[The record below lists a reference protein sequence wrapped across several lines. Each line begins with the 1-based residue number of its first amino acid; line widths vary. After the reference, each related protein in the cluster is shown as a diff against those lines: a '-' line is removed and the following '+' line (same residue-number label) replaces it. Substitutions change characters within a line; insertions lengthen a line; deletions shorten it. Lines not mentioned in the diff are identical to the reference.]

1 MRKQLLIDTNIIIRF
16 LTNDH
21 PEHSPKALELIKLAV
36 EGKVTLYLDQLVV
49 AESVWVLSKVYS
61 FPRDVISDKLSQLVE
76 FEGIHS
82 PDKNVIL
89 LALDM
94 FARHNVD
101 YADALLAARAETL
114 GDTVVVTFNTKDFN
128 RLGVNNLEPNESMG
142 STEED
147 AE

>member
-1 MRKQLLIDTNIIIRF
+1 MLLDTNILIRF

-21 PEHSPKALELIKLAV
+21 PVHSPKAFELIKLAV

-49 AESVWVLSKVYS
+49 AESVWVLSKSYN

-76 FEGIHS
+76 FEGINS

-94 FARHNVD
+94 FAKHNVD
-101 YADALLAARAETL
+101 YADTFLAARAETL
-114 GDTVVVTFNTKDFN
+114 GDTVVVTFNTKDFD

-147 AE
+147 EE